1 MRSFLLVIGTL
12 VVLIGGF
19 AAYWFL
25 QPPSRAGQNIAK
37 EHVDVPPLK
46 QGDSHNRL
54 RPGSNAWFME
64 FDAVTGD
71 LVRKFRATEYL
82 PQNNGTI
89 LVKKPEVWFYS
100 PNHQQVHLSGVDGE
114 IVMKDMPDLSV
125 DSSLPHDKAPPAPPS
140 RGRINHV
147 TIDMIDP
154 NPRNNLVMTTNNVQF
169 DNDTLLITTES
180 YVDEKGNVV
189 PADQVPVHVEGN
201 YKFDGLGL
209 SMRWNDKDGR
219 LEMLE
224 IAHGK
229 QLEIDDASGFSG
241 FSPGVGVPTT
251 RRSAMLMLPIAIA
264 STDARSAGDAIKAS
278 KNSGARSSTAK
289 QRTNKPPRAPAVPT
303 PYLATFND
311 NVTITQGNLSTVVGD
326 RMEVQFMTKQEAA
339 KSATQPMEP
348 SQQVEQTPTAADAS
362 PSSAAT
368 PATAPTSQTLPATQ
382 PATRPAEPP
391 VIIRWTGKLT
401 IVPTPANKRMSVPG
415 GSAIVSLF
423 GKPVRIIRTNPG
435 SGERDD
441 IQAASVVYH
450 TFDRSATLL
459 NSPELPLVVLKK
471 FAAGKTEPSS
481 TITTGSID
489 YVAAQ
494 RLATLTG
501 PGTVFAPADETAPD
515 KGNLDV
521 KWQRG
526 ARIHLADSG
535 SQEQMSV
542 RQMDLSGNVD
552 VKHPQLALRSQE
564 LSLFFT
570 PQSVAGAKH
579 AIANVE
585 ESTKPSTRPTGSPR
599 SQMQLD
605 RVLATTGVWC
615 QLTDAQGKKQTVEGD
630 SLELLTAPSANHQF
644 QPRQVNAAGS
654 VHAYDGQQDLHAGRV
669 ELTLKPATN
678 KEPKTK
684 KPTTALAATQP
695 ATHPSDQPQV
705 ELERMYATDHV
716 IVNRADGSV
725 VTGDQ
730 LEVTTPNDQTHIRLV
745 GAPDAQVI
753 DAKKN
758 VMTGP
763 LMEFDPKEQTG
774 HVIGEGSLH
783 MMPQPGQGTAPAD
796 VSWKHRADMY
806 GAKNIID
813 ADGSIAFSTIDRDG
827 AKIVGSGDRVHIDLQ
842 EKPVPATQTS
852 RKQGS
857 GADNR
862 ARPAATSK
870 PATRE
875 TIASGAMSD
884 AMKMDT
890 MGSKELKA
898 VTLDGSA
905 RVVSTRTA
913 PDGSLLRQLELKG
926 PKVIY
931 RIAGSESQPAH
942 SVLVPAAGQML
953 VRDYM
958 PTTTRPSKDNGSG
971 IEGGRG
977 DTAFAWQDHMLYSEA
992 DHQAVMV
999 GSVRIVYMAQGP
1011 NVEPVRIDADKV
1023 TANFEPTAKPATRAS
1038 RPATNATNPA
1048 GQESALHLKN
1058 VMADGRVRVRRGGS
1072 ELLADHIDY
1081 DPVTHWMTARGTPD
1095 HPAVFNAADPSQSA
1109 TGEVLEWNTQTW
1121 NIRTRNTSIQ
1131 SKTR

>member
-1 MRSFLLVIGTL
+1 MRSFLLVICTL
-12 VVLIGGF
+12 LVLIGGF

-37 EHVDVPPLK
+37 EQVDVPPLK
-46 QGDSHNRL
+46 QGDPHNRL
-54 RPGSNAWFME
+54 RPGTNAWFME

-100 PNHQQVHLSGVDGE
+100 PNHQQVHLSGIDGE
-114 IVMKDMPDLSV
+114 IVMKDIPDLSV
-125 DSSLPHDKAPPAPPS
+125 DSALPHDKAPPAPPN

-147 TIDMIDP
+147 TIDLIDP

-224 IAHGK
+224 IAHGR

-241 FSPGVGVPTT
+241 FSPGLAAPATRPT
-251 RRSAMLMLPIAIA
+251 AMRILPIAIA

-278 KNSGARSSTAK
+278 KNPAARSSTAK
-289 QRTNKPPRAPAVPT
+289 QRPNKPPRAPAVPT

-311 NVTITQGNLSTVVGD
+311 NVTITQGALSSVVAD

-339 KSATQPMEP
+339 KPATQPAEG
-348 SQQVEQTPTAADAS
+348 SKHVELTPTAAVTL
-362 PSSAAT
+362 PT
-368 PATAPTSQTLPATQ
+368 PATVPAPQTLPVTQ

-401 IVPTPANKRMSVPG
+401 IVPTPANKRMSVPS

-441 IQAASVVYH
+441 IQAASVIYH
-450 TFDRSATLL
+450 TSDRSATLL

-501 PGTVFAPADETAPD
+501 PGTVLAPADETAPD

-526 ARIHLADSG
+526 ARIQLADSG
-535 SQEQMSV
+535 SQDQMSV

-570 PQSVAGAKH
+570 PQSAAATKP
-579 AIANVE
+579 AIAPVA
-585 ESTKPSTRPTGSPR
+585 ESSEPSTRPSGSSR

-630 SLELLTAPSANHQF
+630 SLELLTAPSGNHQF

-678 KEPKTK
+678 KESKAK
-684 KPTTALAATQP
+684 KPATTVASTQP
-695 ATHPSDQPQV
+695 AKRQSDQPPV
-705 ELERMYATDHV
+705 ELERMDATDHV
-716 IVNRADGSV
+716 VVNRADGSV

-763 LMEFDPKEQTG
+763 LMEFDPKEQIG

-806 GAKNIID
+806 GSKNIID

-842 EKPVPATQTS
+842 EKPVPTTPPA

-857 GADNR
+857 GANGG
-862 ARPAATSK
+862 ARPLASTK

-875 TIASGAMSD
+875 AGASGAMSD

-890 MGSKELKA
+890 MGGKELKA
-898 VTLDGSA
+898 ITLDGSA

-931 RIAGSESQPAH
+931 RVAGSESQPAH

-953 VRDYM
+953 VRDYT
-958 PTTTRPSKDNGSG
+958 PSTTRPSKDNGSG

-999 GSVRIVYMAQGP
+999 GSVRIVYKAQGTI
-1011 NVEPVRIDADKV
+1011 VEPVYIDADKV
-1023 TANFEPTAKPATRAS
+1023 TANFDPTAKPATRAS
-1038 RPATNATNPA
+1038 RPAIRTTNPA
-1048 GQESALHLKN
+1048 GEESALHLKN

-1072 ELLADHIDY
+1072 ELLADHIDF
-1081 DPVTHWMTARGTPD
+1081 DPATHWMMARGTPD

>member
-25 QPPSRAGQNIAK
+25 QPPSRAGQNIGR
-37 EHVDVPPLK
+37 EHIDVPPLK
-46 QGDSHNRL
+46 KTDPTLNRL
-54 RPGSNAWFME
+54 RPGTNAWFME

-100 PNHQQVHLSGVDGE
+100 PNHQQVHLTGVDGE

-125 DSSLPHDKAPPAPPS
+125 DSPLPHDKAPPAPPN

-147 TIDMIDP
+147 TIDLIDP
-154 NPRNNLVMTTNNVQF
+154 NPKNNLVMTTNNVQF

-241 FSPGVGVPTT
+241 FSPGAAAPTT
-251 RRSAMLMLPIAIA
+251 KPTAMLPIAIA
-264 STDARSAGDAIKAS
+264 STDERSAGDAVRAS
-278 KNSGARSSTAK
+278 RNPAVRSSTTK
-289 QRTNKPPRAPAVPT
+289 QQNNKAPRAPAVPT

-311 NVTITQGNLSTVVGD
+311 NVTITQGDLSSVVAD
-326 RMEVQFMTKQEAA
+326 RMEVQFMTKQEAS
-339 KSATQPMEP
+339 KPATQPAGG
-348 SQQVEQTPTAADAS
+348 SQQAGQTPSAADALPLIS
-362 PSSAAT
+362 AT
-368 PATAPTSQTLPATQ
+368 PTTAPTPATLPATQ

-401 IVPTPANKRMSVPG
+401 IIPTPANKRMSVPS

-423 GKPVRIIRTNPG
+423 GRPTHIVRTNPG
-435 SGERDD
+435 SSERDD
-441 IQAASVVYH
+441 IQAATVIYH
-450 TFDRSATLL
+450 TSDRSATLL
-459 NSPELPLVVLKK
+459 NSPEVPLVVLKK

-481 TITTGSID
+481 TVTTASID
-489 YVAAQ
+489 YVAAD
-494 RLATLTG
+494 RLANLSGQGTL
-501 PGTVFAPADETAPD
+501 VAPADETAPD

-521 KWQRG
+521 KWQNG
-526 ARIHLADSG
+526 GRIHLAESSSTD
-535 SQEQMSV
+535 QMSV
-542 RQMDLSGNVD
+542 RQIDLRGNVD

-564 LSLFFT
+564 LSLFFSPPSSAT
-570 PQSVAGAKH
+570 TKP
-579 AIANVE
+579 AIAEVAKL
-585 ESTKPSTRPTGSPR
+585 TRASTRPAGSR

-605 RVLATTGVWC
+605 RVFATTGVWC

-630 SLELLTAPSANHQF
+630 SLELLTAPTINHQF

-654 VHAYDGQQDLHAGRV
+654 VHAYDGQQDLRAGRV

-678 KEPKTK
+678 KEPKAK
-684 KPTTALAATQP
+684 KPATVVASTQP
-695 ATHPSDQPQV
+695 ATRQSEPQV

-716 IVNRADGSV
+716 IVNRADGSI

-783 MMPQPGQGTAPAD
+783 MMPQPGQGTAPSD

-842 EKPVPATQTS
+842 EKPVPTTQAA
-852 RKQGS
+852 RKQEN
-857 GADNR
+857 GAG
-862 ARPAATSK
+862 ARPVATK

-875 TIASGAMSD
+875 TGASGAMSD

-958 PTTTRPSKDNGSG
+958 PTTTRPAKDTGSG

-977 DTAFAWQDHMLYSEA
+977 DTAFDWKDHMLYSEA

-999 GSVRIVYMAQGP
+999 GSVRIVYKAQGSD
-1011 NVEPVRIDADKV
+1011 VEPVYIDADKV
-1023 TANFEPTAKPATRAS
+1023 TANFDPTAKPATRAS
-1038 RPATNATNPA
+1038 RPATNSTNPA
-1048 GQESALHLKN
+1048 GEESVLHLKN
-1058 VMADGRVRVRRGGS
+1058 VMADGSVRVRRAGS

-1081 DPVTHWMTARGTPD
+1081 DPATHWMTARGTPN

-1109 TGEVLEWNTQTW
+1109 IGEVLEWNTQTW